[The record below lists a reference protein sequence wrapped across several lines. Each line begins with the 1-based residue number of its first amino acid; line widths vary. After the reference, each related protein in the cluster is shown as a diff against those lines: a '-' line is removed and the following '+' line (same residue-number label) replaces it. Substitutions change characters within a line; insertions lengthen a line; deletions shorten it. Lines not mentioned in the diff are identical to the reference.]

1 MYYII
6 SIFRTFEIIIFT
18 ISYLNAECGGNV
30 TGLSNGVIHSP
41 KFPEKYA
48 QTNDNNAK
56 NIQCHWFI
64 NVTPGHRILLYFE
77 TFEVEG
83 NPAGIYLLYISF
95 DKNF

>member
-1 MYYII
+1 MY
-6 SIFRTFEIIIFT
+6 FRKIIIFT
-18 ISYLNAECGGNV
+18 ISYLNTECGGNV

-95 DKNF
+95 DNNFLTC

>member
-1 MYYII
+1 MN
-6 SIFRTFEIIIFT
+6 T
-18 ISYLNAECGGNV
+18 ECGGNV

-83 NPAGIYLLYISF
+83 NPAGIYLIKFFNLLNSLKRVFKLLVGSTILYLL
-95 DKNF
+95 

>member
-1 MYYII
+1 MN
-6 SIFRTFEIIIFT
+6 T
-18 ISYLNAECGGNV
+18 ECGGNV

-64 NVTPGHRILLYFE
+64 DVTPGHRILLYFE

-83 NPAGIYLLYISF
+83 NPAGMYFINPNIFHYL
-95 DKNF
+95 KNSLKRVI